1 LDAGSIPAASI
12 DVMNKFMKNKSLL
25 LVFLLLI
32 SSPIF
37 SLTVNIRSFDHDGFT
52 RLVLEGDSGFEYKI
66 ENSKKGLDIR
76 LNRKVNLKNN
86 IKIIEDSKLIDRV
99 VHKVEKN
106 KSSFLVHFKSSY
118 AVDRHFVLESPFRLV
133 FDVVKSPGKAAPE
146 QSPEI
151 TEDRDRQQEEEQSFN
166 DNKPKKKTLIE
177 RICIDPGHG
186 GSDLGAIGKSNLF
199 EKDITLNVSKKLK
212 RIIESKIGLR
222 VIMTRTNDSEVS
234 LDSRAALANNQ
245 KANIFIS
252 IHVNGSFRKAA
263 SGPETFYVSLKATD
277 QEAFQLAQKEN
288 KSFEEIEKIA
298 EDDELKLIL
307 WNMAQTEYIKESS
320 KLADY
325 IQGELNV
332 LLHTTNRGVK
342 QAPFT
347 VLMRAAMPAVLVEIA
362 FLSNP
367 GEEKKLKNDAFLDK
381 VARAIY
387 DGISKYIYFQNSR
400 YN

>member
-1 LDAGSIPAASI
+1 
-12 DVMNKFMKNKSLL
+12 MKYKLL
-25 LVFLLLI
+25 LVAFLLIIHL
-32 SSPIF
+32 PVF
-37 SLTVNIRSFDHDGFT
+37 PLTVNIRSFDHAGFT
-52 RLVLEGDSGFEYKI
+52 RIVFEGNGSFEYKI
-66 ENSKKGLDIR
+66 ESSEKGLDIK
-76 LNRKVNLKNN
+76 LNKKVNVTGN
-86 IKIIEDSKLIDRV
+86 IKIIKDSRLVDKV
-99 VHKVEKN
+99 THKVEKD
-106 KSSFLVHFKSSY
+106 KSTFNVHFKSQY
-118 AVDRHFVLESPFRLV
+118 AVDRHFVLERPYRLV
-133 FDVVKSPGKAAPE
+133 FDVVKSSGEKVPE
-146 QSPEI
+146 QPAPAR
-151 TEDRDRQQEEEQSFN
+151 EDRKDPQEEFN
-166 DNKPKKKTLIE
+166 FNNDKPKKRTLIE

-186 GSDLGAIGKSNLF
+186 GSDLGAIGKSNLL
-199 EKDITLNVSKKLK
+199 EKDITLKVSKKLK
-212 RIIESKIGLR
+212 RIIASRLGLR

-245 KANIFIS
+245 KANMFIS

-277 QEAFQLAQKEN
+277 QEAFKLAQKEN
-288 KSFEEIEKIA
+288 KSLQEIEEIA

-307 WNMAQTEYIKESS
+307 WNMAQTEYIKDSS
-320 KLADY
+320 KLADF
-325 IQGELNV
+325 IQGELNI

-367 GEEKKLKNDAFLDK
+367 AEEKKLKNDAFLDE

-387 DGISKYIYFQNSR
+387 DGIKKYIYFQNSR